1 VPHFWHGFRPEF
13 PHFAHFAPLGA
24 TFRGV
29 NNRLHARPGGTW
41 LATPIRV
48 MRVLLVEDQIPL
60 AERLRDGLVDN
71 GFTVDISAT
80 GDEAIRLAENNP
92 YDVLLLDVMTPG
104 RDGFAVVEHLR
115 SHNIFTPVMFI
126 TGRDGVEDRVRGLDA
141 GGDDYLVKPFSI
153 SEMLARVRA
162 LLRRQRMPARSVRRV
177 GDLELDLVSR
187 CALRGGRKIPLTGRE
202 FALLEALM
210 ASAPKPVSK
219 STLMEHIWQQQP
231 PDSHTNV
238 VNVYIKHLRRKIDLP
253 GLAPLL
259 RTIRGSGFALQERS
273 PLTIILPQPA

>member
-1 VPHFWHGFRPEF
+1 
-13 PHFAHFAPLGA
+13 
-24 TFRGV
+24 
-29 NNRLHARPGGTW
+29 
-41 LATPIRV
+41 
-48 MRVLLVEDQIPL
+48 MRVLLVEDQTPL

-71 GFTVDISAT
+71 GFTVDIGAD
-80 GDEAIRLAENNP
+80 GNEAVRLAETNP
-92 YDVLLLDVMTPG
+92 YDIMLLDIMTPG

-115 SHNIFTPVMFI
+115 SHNILTPVMFI

-141 GGDDYLVKPFSI
+141 GGDDYLIKPFSV

-162 LLRRQRMPARSVRRV
+162 LLRRQQMPAKSVRRV
-177 GDLELDLVSR
+177 ADLELDLVSR
-187 CALRGGRKIPLTGRE
+187 CALRAGRKIPLTGRE
-202 FALLEALM
+202 FSLLEALM

-219 STLMEHIWQQQP
+219 ASLMEHIWQQQP

-273 PLTIILPQPA
+273 AIPAPA

>member
-1 VPHFWHGFRPEF
+1 
-13 PHFAHFAPLGA
+13 
-24 TFRGV
+24 
-29 NNRLHARPGGTW
+29 
-41 LATPIRV
+41 
-48 MRVLLVEDQIPL
+48 MRVLLVEDQTPL

-80 GDEAIRLAENNP
+80 GDEAVRLAENNP

-177 GDLELDLVSR
+177 ADLELDLVSR
-187 CALRGGRKIPLTGRE
+187 CAQRGGRKIPLTGRE

-219 STLMEHIWQQQP
+219 STLMEHIWQQQQ

-273 PLTIILPQPA
+273 PLTIVIPQPA